1 AALKRAE
8 KPLSAGEITLSGLA
22 FPVPVSLGALRLVM
36 PSHCAGRS
44 TAATTF
50 VLDTVR
56 IPEQAHGVGQAVTDS
71 RHPRTRGL
79 AELVKVMARLGLS
92 ASATARLVGIARS
105 SLHGILHQESLP
117 SLRTAQKMRATLG
130 IRVEWW
136 SQAAR

>member
-1 AALKRAE
+1 
-8 KPLSAGEITLSGLA
+8 
-22 FPVPVSLGALRLVM
+22 M

-117 SLRTAQKMRATLG
+117 SLRTAQKMSATLG

-136 SQAAR
+136 SQAARQDQCALCLAGLSLGAGWPSLTQAGHVSVDES